1 MRLSVDLQGLI
12 PPSLLPLVPDRF
24 EVIGDIAVISLP
36 EPVIPYRE
44 VIAGMIMSRRK
55 SVRTVLRRVSKRE
68 GDKRVALYEPV
79 IGSRTTTTCRESGFS
94 YQVDLA
100 HAFFTTRLSGE
111 RQRITSLVQPEE
123 RIIVPFAGVGPFVIP
138 PASKG
143 AHVTA
148 LEMNPFACRLLT
160 HNIRKNRLR
169 TAAVVI
175 QGDALTADSLFSCR
189 FDRAIIPTPYGL
201 DEAFFPIDRIVRPG
215 GMLHYY
221 TFMNRTQA
229 FEKCTQFCNAGY
241 SVTRCHRCGNVA
253 PSVSRWVFD
262 LVKGI

>member
-1 MRLSVDLQGLI
+1 MRLSKAVQGLV

-36 EPVIPYRE
+36 EPLIPYRE
-44 VIAGMIMSRRK
+44 AIAGGIMTRRR
-55 SVRTVLRRVSKRE
+55 SVRTVLRRISKRE
-68 GDKRVALYEPV
+68 GDWRVASYEPV

-111 RQRITSLVQPEE
+111 RQRITSLVQPGE

-138 PASKG
+138 PAAKG

-148 LEMNPFACRLLT
+148 LEMNPYACRLLV
-160 HNIRKNRLR
+160 HNIGKNHLR
-169 TAAVVI
+169 TIPMVV
-175 QGDALTADSLFSCR
+175 QGDALTADSLFSR
-189 FDRAIIPTPYGL
+189 WFDRAIIPTPYGL
-201 DEAFFPIDRIVRPG
+201 DEAFIPIERIIRPG
-215 GMLHYY
+215 GVLHYY
-221 TFMNRTQA
+221 SFMNRTEAIEQC
-229 FEKCTQFCNAGY
+229 EQFSDAGFA
-241 SVTRCHRCGNVA
+241 VTRCHRCGNVA

-262 LVKGI
+262 LVKGT